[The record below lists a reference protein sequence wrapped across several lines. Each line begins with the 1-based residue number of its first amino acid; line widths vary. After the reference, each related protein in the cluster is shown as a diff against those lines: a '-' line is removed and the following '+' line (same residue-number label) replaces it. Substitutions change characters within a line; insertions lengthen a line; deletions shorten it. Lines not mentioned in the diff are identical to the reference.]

1 MPPRKPTD
9 MSLRNVGIVYRKELT
24 EALRDRRTLI
34 STIIVPLL
42 LFPVLS
48 VGFGSLAVAL
58 VGKAREETP
67 KVMLRGGADSPAFV
81 EGLKKLDKI
90 EIVPDA
96 PNWKDQIIN
105 KEVRAVV
112 EIPTG
117 FQADVAQQKSD
128 TVRIYNYEGELKS
141 EFATD
146 KIEKYMKDY
155 RDKVVNERLAAKN
168 LPETVLKPFEVKREN
183 VAPPE
188 KVSGAAF
195 GGIIGYMVILLCMTG
210 AMYPAMDLT
219 AGEKERGTME
229 TILSSPISRMH
240 LVLGKFFLVLTAAL
254 GTAALS
260 VLSMGISFSVLG
272 HFTGQT
278 AGGRSAAAGFLLKLG
293 PKTVSSVFL
302 IALPVAVLFSAT
314 LMTIALF
321 AKTYKEAQ
329 SYLTPM
335 TFVVIIPAIA
345 AMLPGVELTPKLALV
360 PILNASLLCKELVTG
375 TYHWNY
381 IAIIFSST
389 CVYAAA
395 ALFLAIK
402 MFQRESVLF
411 RS

>member
-1 MPPRKPTD
+1 

-24 EALRDRRTLI
+24 EALRDRRTVI
-34 STIIVPLL
+34 STILVPLL

-58 VGKAREETP
+58 VGKAKEEVP
-67 KVMLRGGADSPAFV
+67 KVMLRGGEDSPEV
-81 EGLKKLDKI
+81 VKGLKKLDTI
-90 EIVPDA
+90 EIVPET
-96 PNWKDQIIN
+96 PGWKDQVIN
-105 KEVRAVV
+105 KEIRAAV
-112 EIPTG
+112 EIPSG
-117 FQADVAQQKSD
+117 FQVDVARQKSD
-128 TVRIYNYEGELKS
+128 TVKIFNYQGEMKS
-141 EFATD
+141 EFASD
-146 KIEKYMKDY
+146 KIETYMKEY
-155 RDKVVNERLAAKN
+155 RDKVVKERLAAKN
-168 LPETVLKPFEVKREN
+168 LAETVLKPFEVNREN

-210 AMYPAMDLT
+210 AMYPSMDLT

-240 LVLGKFFLVLTAAL
+240 LVLGKFFLILTAAL

-260 VLSMGISFSVLG
+260 VLSMGVSFSVLG
-272 HFTGQT
+272 HYTSQSATG
-278 AGGRSAAAGFLLKLG
+278 REAAAGLILKLG
-293 PKTVSSVFL
+293 PKTVISVFL
-302 IALPVAVLFSAT
+302 MALPIAVLFSAT

-345 AMLPGVELTPKLALV
+345 AMLPGVELTPKLSLV
-360 PILNASLLCKELVTG
+360 PILGTSLLCKELVAG
-375 TYHWNY
+375 TYHWNL
-381 IAIIFSST
+381 IAIIFASN
-389 CVYAAA
+389 CVYAAV

>member
-278 AGGRSAAAGFLLKLG
+278 AGGRLAAAGFLLKLG